1 MSSCLKPIRANRR
14 RQAGTIEGVLERIS
28 AGAHNPHPHPP
39 LSDHGGGRPRCGVRR
54 RNMTATPVA
63 HHRSGRA
70 VCLPSVPCHGASG
83 WRVLQAVLPPAR
95 DRLLGRFMGV
105 FNAPVI
111 AAAPTCNFPACQ
123 PQRRAK
129 AAMSGIGLE
138 AFGTT
143 TAWARLPTRHG
154 GELSARQS
162 RGLGVNVGAKR

>member
-1 MSSCLKPIRANRR
+1 MR
-14 RQAGTIEGVLERIS
+14 RQPSQGDRRGAGKNFEGGS
-28 AGAHNPHPHPP
+28 YFSPNP
-39 LSDHGGGRPRCGVRR
+39 RF
-54 RNMTATPVA
+54 
-63 HHRSGRA
+63 
-70 VCLPSVPCHGASG
+70 G

-95 DRLLGRFMGV
+95 DRLRGRFMGV
-105 FNAPVI
+105 SNAPMI
-111 AAAPTCNFPACQ
+111 AAAPTSNFPACK

-129 AAMSGIGLE
+129 TAKSGIGLE